1 MFENSEDIFDAR
13 ILARELKDEI
23 QYRIRLYSYC
33 IMKNTKNYKNWLE
46 EDYNRKLRLKLSQ
59 MYASVTA
66 Q

>member
-1 MFENSEDIFDAR
+1 
-13 ILARELKDEI
+13 
-23 QYRIRLYSYC
+23 
-33 IMKNTKNYKNWLE
+33 MKNTKNYKNWLE